1 MAELSLRKLKSENFH
16 WSYPG
21 SPDLR
26 KNLQSPGSAR
36 PVKTSFSSFNEA
48 TVSPQK
54 DKTTFSSPES
64 KPEESQLLRKPGLK
78 IAILGFGA
86 EGSSTYQ
93 YLIDQGVEKSQII
106 IYDAAPDTK
115 LKLPQDVE
123 FCSGP
128 DYINKLNQNQNL
140 DVIFRSP
147 PINPELINSSA
158 ITWSATN
165 EFFAR
170 CRAKIIAVTGTKGKG
185 TTSSLIHQML
195 IKSGLKSHLLGNIGL
210 PALAELSK
218 IQASDYVV
226 YEMSSFQLWDIKF
239 SPKIAVILMV
249 TEDHLDVHGSLNNYH
264 QAKLNIVKFQKDAND
279 AAIYFAENKV
289 STSIATSN
297 KTGIKMPFPNANFA
311 HIAGES
317 IKFNDQIICSIKDV
331 KLIGQH
337 NLQNIMAAISVAKL
351 LNLSS
356 PKIADTI
363 KEFSGLPHRMEP
375 VKNINGLR
383 VYNDSYSSN
392 PSATLAAVRS
402 FKQKSILIVGGFD
415 RSVSFVELAETL
427 KLNQKNFKTI
437 IYGQN
442 KLKVKKA
449 FDEAGYSNYQV
460 SKSKQLEP
468 VINLAMQNLSDEE
481 VLLFSPGSASF
492 DMFKNFEERGTV
504 FKGIINKL

>member
-1 MAELSLRKLKSENFH
+1 MAELSLNRLKSKNFS
-16 WSYPG
+16 WSYP
-21 SPDLR
+21 
-26 KNLQSPGSAR
+26 N
-36 PVKTSFSSFNEA
+36 
-48 TVSPQK
+48 
-54 DKTTFSSPES
+54 
-64 KPEESQLLRKPGLK
+64 LK

-93 YLIDQGVEKSQII
+93 YLIDQGVKKSQII
-106 IYDAAPDTK
+106 IYDASLNTK
-115 LKLPQDVE
+115 LKLP
-123 FCSGP
+123 SGVKFYGGQ

-147 PINPELINSSA
+147 PINPKLINSSA

-170 CRAKIIAVTGTKGKG
+170 CQAKIIAVTGTKGKG
-185 TTSSLIHQML
+185 TTSSLIHQIL
-195 IKSGLKSHLLGNIGL
+195 LASGQKSHLLGNIGL
-210 PALAELSK
+210 PALTELSK

-249 TEDHLDVHGSLNNYH
+249 TEDHLDVHGSLKNYQ
-264 QAKLNIVKFQKDAND
+264 QAKLNIVKFQKDAD
-279 AAIYFAENKV
+279 SAAIYFAENKV
-289 STSIATSN
+289 STNVATSN
-297 KTGIKMPFPNANFA
+297 KAGIKMPFPDAKFA
-311 HIAGES
+311 HISGES
-317 IKFNDQIICSIKDV
+317 IKFNEEIICSIKDV
-331 KLIGQH
+331 KLIGKH
-337 NLQNIMAAISVAKL
+337 NLENIMAAVSVAKL
-351 LNLSS
+351 LNLSNS
-356 PKIADTI
+356 KIADAI
-363 KEFSGLPHRMEP
+363 KKFKGLPHRVEA
-375 VKNINGLR
+375 VKTINGLR

-392 PSATLAAVRS
+392 PSATLAAVKS
-402 FKQKSILIVGGFD
+402 FKQKLILMVGGFD

-427 KLNQKNFKTI
+427 KLNQKNVKTI

-442 KLKVKKA
+442 KLKIKKA

-460 SKSKQLEP
+460 VGSEQLEL
-468 VINLAMQNLSDEE
+468 VINLAMQNPSDEE